1 MFDFGKDFVHKGL
14 TFLLMVCWS
23 KVTSLG
29 NEIYAFVNDQAIS
42 IPFSLQKCLSKLEIL

>member
-1 MFDFGKDFVHKGL
+1 MLVKGDFI
-14 TFLLMVCWS
+14 S
-23 KVTSLG
+23 KLVIKSEASNSKTSLG